1 MKLLNKM
8 YMVLGGAFLLTMLP
22 GCSFYN
28 NVVNKAVKITHAT
41 KVDKPT
47 ESADKPTA
55 VESVKSDKGDKKDK
69 KETSS
74 KQVPEKNV
82 EVEYVIPSDREA
94 ITQENEL
101 QAYTSAQLA
110 QGVVKGDWA
119 IERVN
124 GKVAVGEDAPFIKF
138 VPSEKRI
145 YGNNG
150 CNAINGEYEYNVAD
164 STIRFSNIAS
174 TMRLCNMDGITD
186 YEINAALDLARYYKL
201 EINGDDYY
209 MYLCDSSHNVV
220 MSLMHQNF
228 DFLNGTWGVTKIEDT
243 PIDDPD
249 IQLVIDVDE
258 GKLHGNT
265 GCNIMNGVFEINM
278 NKANSISFSRILT
291 TRMACPPGS
300 HQTELLVALEEA
312 SSAKPV
318 SKTSVVLLNSQGEEV
333 LHLERR

>member
-8 YMVLGGAFLLTMLP
+8 YMMLGGALLLTMVP

-28 NVVNKAVKITHAT
+28 NVVHKSVKVSHAT
-41 KVDKPT
+41 KVDKPAVNG
-47 ESADKPTA
+47 ESQT
-55 VESVKSDKGDKKDK
+55 SVNSGKSDKKVNP
-69 KETSS
+69 S
-74 KQVPEKNV
+74 KSASDKNV

-94 ITQENEL
+94 ITQENEQ

-110 QGVVKGDWA
+110 KGVVKGDWA

-150 CNAINGEYEYNVAD
+150 CNVINGEYEYNVAD

-174 TMRLCNMDGITD
+174 TMRLCNKEGLTD

-228 DFLNGTWGVTKIEDT
+228 DFLNGTWGVTRIGDIA
-243 PIDDPD
+243 IDNPD
-249 IQLVIDVDE
+249 MQLVIDVDE

-265 GCNIMNGVFEINM
+265 GCNIMNGTFEINM
-278 NKANSISFSRILT
+278 KKANSISFSGIGT

-312 SSAKPV
+312 SSAKPL

-333 LHLERR
+333 LRLDRK